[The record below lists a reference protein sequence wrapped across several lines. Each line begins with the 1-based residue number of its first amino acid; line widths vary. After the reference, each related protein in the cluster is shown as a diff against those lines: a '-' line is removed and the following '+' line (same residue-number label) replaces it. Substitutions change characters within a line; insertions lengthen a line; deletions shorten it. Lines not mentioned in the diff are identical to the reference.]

1 MCQKKIFFW
10 IGMIIFFLFSAV
22 LGVNGEGFDIY
33 LMGIVSETH
42 YDENP
47 PFIKMKVIEGAL
59 NRVGKEVAVIIP
71 EEGLT
76 HWKRRIKVGMEL
88 DTRLRV
94 LEDGRYEMAVAQLRS
109 LPSRDFKGQP
119 SIEDTVRKNT
129 TK

>member
-1 MCQKKIFFW
+1 MRQKKIFFW
-10 IGMIIFFLFSAV
+10 IGIIIFFLFSAV